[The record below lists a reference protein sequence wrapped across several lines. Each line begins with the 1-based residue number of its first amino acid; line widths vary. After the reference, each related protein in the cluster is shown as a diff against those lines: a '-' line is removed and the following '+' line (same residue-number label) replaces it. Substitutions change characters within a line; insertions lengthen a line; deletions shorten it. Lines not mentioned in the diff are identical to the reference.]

1 MDQVKPGH
9 GAGLQTQVSQVD
21 KEGVRMMMMMIQ
33 ANIHSGNRSIC
44 ETVQL
49 GDTSPMK
56 TKYSPGNLKKHALSS
71 VLSTA

>member
-21 KEGVRMMMMMIQ
+21 KEGVRMRRRMMMIQ

-49 GDTSPMK
+49 GDTSQ
-56 TKYSPGNLKKHALSS
+56 
-71 VLSTA
+71 